1 MIVKTNSLII
11 LMSNP
16 IMSIP
21 TLRITKQSTKNFLI
35 FSFLKT
41 VKIEF
46 KMTLQSFFCLE
57 FSIVPAK
64 HNFLYLSL
72 YISK

>member
-1 MIVKTNSLII
+1 MIVKTNLLII

-21 TLRITKQSTKNFLI
+21 IVRTSKQSTLNFSI
-35 FSFLKT
+35 FSFLKI

-46 KMTLQSFFCLE
+46 KMTLQSFFL
-57 FSIVPAK
+57 FGIFRSALK
-64 HNFLYLSL
+64 T
-72 YISK
+72 